1 MPRST
6 TSSFSKS
13 TTKPVLPKTVKD
25 VVKPP
30 SIVHLDMA
38 RPTLGQS
45 IKDGIGLGFGSSI
58 GHSIG
63 RFLGFGAQPVAPA
76 PASTPS
82 PVPSQQCFSQEYVQC
97 LIDMKGDESACQ
109 HIKK

>member
-1 MPRST
+1 MKAAHK
-6 TSSFSKS
+6 SSS
-13 TTKPVLPKTVKD
+13 VLPKTVHD

-30 SIVHLDMA
+30 SVVHLDMA

-45 IKDGIGLGFGSSI
+45 IKDGFGLGLGSGIGSSI
-58 GHSIG
+58 GHSVG
-63 RFLGFGAQPVAPA
+63 RFFGFGTQPVAPA
-76 PASTPS
+76 PVSNT
-82 PVPSQQCFSQEYVQC
+82 SQQYSQEYVQC